1 MKYACK
7 AKVLDRV
14 KPMKDN
20 IKAKAALAD
29 EPQFYEVS
37 MLLDFYGQ
45 LLTARQ
51 YEILDLYYNNDC
63 SLAEIAEELGI
74 SRQGVHDSIRKGRA
88 ALEAYE
94 ARLGLV
100 ARFREQEESMRK
112 ALSCLHKVETEV
124 PQAAENKS
132 FREAVRVL
140 GKVMDS
146 L

>member
-1 MKYACK
+1 M
-7 AKVLDRV
+7 LDRV
-14 KPMKDN
+14 KEMTDN
-20 IKAKAALAD
+20 IKPDAGLAED
-29 EPQFYEVS
+29 TRFFEIS
-37 MLLDFYGQ
+37 LLLDFYGQ

-51 YEILDLYYNNDC
+51 YEILSLYYNDDY

-100 ARFREQEESMRK
+100 ARFREQEETVRK
-112 ALSCLHKVETEV
+112 AITCLKKVEKEV
-124 PQAAENKS
+124 PQAAEHES
-132 FREAVRVL
+132 FREAVEAL
-140 GKVMDS
+140 GKVMES